1 MTGVTVHHGK
11 NDYEWREQG
20 LNVVEHLNNALAND
34 LGDFSA
40 GTGASRERLT
50 NKIVQ
55 HNRKRICVRLEQ
67 IYWDVFEEIARE
79 KNCRLNELIHA
90 YYSDP
95 DEKNNKTARLR
106 YIAIEWLSKKKTFYH
121 DQVALSHDEVS
132 AILRSTSQPAIMF
145 TEDQSVTACNDKF
158 YDWLS
163 KNIGVHRKD
172 IDLEKMRISFR
183 RSYQVLLQK
192 FAEEGNSLAREQ
204 VSVLLPGY
212 ALSVT
217 INLTLLNKIN
227 KGQKA
232 FLGFF

>member
-1 MTGVTVHHGK
+1 MVGNLRKTI
-11 NDYEWREQG
+11 NR
-20 LNVVEHLNNALAND
+20 D
-34 LGDFSA
+34 LGAIGSE
-40 GTGASRERLT
+40 TEPSRERLT

-90 YYSDP
+90 YYSDS
-95 DEKNNKTARLR
+95 EENNNKTARLR
-106 YIAIEWLSKKKTFYH
+106 YIAIEWLSQKKTFYH

-132 AILRSTSQPAIMF
+132 AILKSTSQPAIMF
-145 TEDQSVTACNDKF
+145 TEDQSVSACNEKF
-158 YDWLS
+158 YEWLA
-163 KNIGVHRKD
+163 KNIGVKRKE

-183 RSYQVLLQK
+183 RSYQLLLQK
-192 FAEEGNSLAREQ
+192 FTEEGNSLAREQ
-204 VSVLLPGY
+204 ISVLLPGY

-217 INLTLLNKIN
+217 INLTMLNKIN